1 MRVTIKNEEGLAWL
15 TLTANAQE
23 VHDIDAHY
31 RTLGYHLGSAECLT
45 SGLSIQPDHQVW
57 LSPDGSG
64 LNNASCEAVMGLV
77 SMQTGLS
84 EGRFADSIASAALT
98 QTYHTTC
105 FNLAVFRVKL
115 FPDVPLRMQLYPYPI
130 SAKSAAIVFTALG
143 AAYRVAHE
151 AFTSRTVE
159 IKVTLTT
166 VAEAVSTPSTEPAPQ
181 SSEEVTEGLRALFG

>member
-1 MRVTIKNEEGLAWL
+1 MRVTIKTEEGLAWL

-31 RTLGYHLGSAECLT
+31 RTLGYYLGSAEMLM
-45 SGLSIQPDHQVW
+45 GMVALHRDHQIW
-57 LSPDGSG
+57 LAPDGSG
-64 LNNASCEAVMGLV
+64 LNTATCDEIRRLV
-77 SMQTGLS
+77 STQTGLS
-84 EGRFADSIASAALT
+84 EGRFVDSTGSEVLT
-98 QTYHTTC
+98 QNSRVTC
-105 FNLAVFRVKL
+105 FNVALFRVKL
-115 FPDVPLRMQLYPYPI
+115 FPDVPLRMRLSRYQV
-130 SAKSAAIVFTALG
+130 SAKAAAIVFTALG